1 MISKKATST
10 KAILLAFLVLLG
22 MIVSPVLAAT
32 NIVTTGYFPDAI
44 AEIEVD
50 NIYDFAYSVN
60 STRAISNVQFRAPK
74 GTELNYTFTY
84 GAGNSM
90 SGYITYLPGDVD
102 FYGYG
107 EGVTTINIG
116 SATDSRSF
124 VDTGLFRKW
133 EIVGYAR
140 EEDDNGTVLSI
151 GYAIYDVSLGIGN
164 IGFQSGFIA
173 YESVV
178 SLQPIESI
186 SFTSNKP
193 VWMFIGTSDREEI
206 QAGISR
212 TVLDVVN
219 EWITLA
225 LSMGATILGLAQTTF
240 YWLKFIFVDN
250 ILITVAL
257 YFSVSMA
264 YSAISSKNI
273 FQFYRRFFKDQQAF
287 YKFILGLW
295 QTLINIISSFRGIF
309 RL

>member
-1 MISKKATST
+1 MKKATST

-50 NIYDFAYSVN
+50 NIYDFTYSVN

-102 FYGYG
+102 IFGYG

-116 SATDSRSF
+116 TSTASRAF

-140 EEDDNGTVLSI
+140 EEDDNGTVLST

-173 YESVV
+173 YESVA

-212 TVLDVVN
+212 TVLDVAN

-225 LSMGATILGLAQTTF
+225 ISISATILGLAQITF

-264 YSAISSKNI
+264 YSAISSRNI
-273 FQFYRRFFKDQQAF
+273 FQFYRRFFKDQKAF
-287 YKFILGLW
+287 FEFILGLW

-309 RL
+309 RI